1 MRSGVEVGCTL
12 GKLGQIL
19 VGKEKHLVAV
29 AFVRGV
35 VRLEVGDAH
44 GVLARQAACN
54 RHAHMVGGFLL
65 AHGARHRAGQR
76 LNVVMLLHAA

>member
-1 MRSGVEVGCTL
+1 VRSGVEVGSTL

-35 VRLEVGDAH
+35 VRLEVRDAH
-44 GVLARQAACN
+44 GVLARQAASN
-54 RHAHMVGGFLL
+54 RHADMGGGLLL

-76 LNVVMLLHAA
+76 LDVVMRLHEA